1 MEILSVQD
9 LSFSYPEEEKKAL
22 RGISLRVEEGEFLL
36 LCGPSGCGKTTF
48 LRLLKRELAPHG
60 QREGSICYAG
70 VPEENLEQAVEIL
83 RNFRPIQTTSPE
95 HWKKDPEKKAGVKK
109 AAAWAIAAI
118 AVLILLMALL
128 AALSGVN

>member
-1 MEILSVQD
+1 MNRAERTEKADFVRAAYAANTIEAEQMLEILKQNGIIARKQGGIRDIYMAGSAMG
-9 LSFSYPEEEKKAL
+9 EE
-22 RGISLRVEEGEFLL
+22 IM
-36 LCGPSGCGKTTF
+36 
-48 LRLLKRELAPHG
+48 
-60 QREGSICYAG
+60 
-70 VPEENLEQAVEIL
+70 VPEENLEQAVDIL